1 MTTIPKTPDD
11 RENLDLAAQQ
21 LLELHDLQDA
31 QIDAMMH
38 VWDNPQ
44 DEVWNDI

>member
-11 RENLDLAAQQ
+11 GENLDLDAQD
-21 LLELHDLQDA
+21 LLAWRDLQNA

-44 DEVWNDI
+44 DEVWNDA